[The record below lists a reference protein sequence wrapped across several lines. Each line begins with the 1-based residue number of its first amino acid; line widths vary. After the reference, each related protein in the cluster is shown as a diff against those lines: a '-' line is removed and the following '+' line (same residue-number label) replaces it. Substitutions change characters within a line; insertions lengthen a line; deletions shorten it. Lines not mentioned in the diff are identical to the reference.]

1 MASLDSARMR
11 GQSQIPDGLK
21 VVPNSA
27 ADLTTTDTWIF
38 QIVVANKTGSAVTFT
53 VKDKQSTPLELFNA
67 VSLAA
72 NSITVAAFPEG
83 VKMIGGV
90 NWVAGTA
97 SALIAEVYAFR
108 KG

>member
-1 MASLDSARMR
+1 MASLDSSRIR
-11 GQSQIPDGLK
+11 GQRQIPDGLQ

-38 QIVVANKTGSAVTFT
+38 QIVVANKTASAVTFT
-53 VKDKQSTPLELFNA
+53 VKDKQSTPRELFDA
-67 VSLAA
+67 VSLPAD
-72 NSITVAAFPEG
+72 SITVAAFPEG
-83 VKMIGGV
+83 VKMIGGI

-97 SALIAEVYAFR
+97 DALIAEVFAFR